1 MSVSKRPRGRQPET
15 STLPSSKRVKLGE
28 SSHVPKKNG
37 LEFLVNENARSGR
50 KLDAKLTNGVHRGK
64 SNRVDE
70 ADAVVAADARDE
82 DGVVR
87 TNGKA
92 HEIIDISSAE
102 EESSAYESSDGEREP
117 DLPRKG
123 TNSHADTNGADDED
137 VNAELGAADDR
148 NADPQDAE
156 MEDAVDEEAGAPSFA
171 DLLQA
176 RHPGPVDVHGSL
188 TNGTAEQ
195 SAAMSASS
203 NRALATTS
211 NLSLG
216 IVLTQ
221 GLRTNDKDLLE
232 SAFITTD
239 LASIRS
245 TIERLQSHLAALLL
259 QKLAER
265 IHKSPG
271 RTGKL
276 MVWIQWT
283 LVTHGGYLASQ
294 PAIMHTLRS
303 LAQVVRERAGGL
315 QPLLHLKGKL
325 DILSAQLD
333 YRKKIQASSRLAN
346 AEDDEDEEAVVY
358 TEGRDD
364 DSLEDDEAADEEPRQ
379 IMPPPAAR
387 PKGKGRSKSE
397 LPSDGDE
404 SEDEGMPNGVTQE
417 GEENDDDEEEDGAEE
432 DEALFDE
439 EAEETSDDENQ
450 EADSD
455 EEASSAAESEDESE
469 ASEDD
474 SEPEVKSASLKT
486 LNRKR

>member
-15 STLPSSKRVKLGE
+15 SSLPSSKRVKLGE

-37 LEFLVNENARSGR
+37 LEFLVDENARSGR

-82 DGVVR
+82 DGDVR

-102 EESSAYESSDGEREP
+102 EESSAYESSDGEREA
-117 DLPRKG
+117 DLPREG
-123 TNSHADTNGADDED
+123 TNGHADTNGADDED
-137 VNAELGAADDR
+137 VDAELGAADDR
-148 NADPQDAE
+148 NANPQDVE
-156 MEDAVDEEAGAPSFA
+156 MEDAVDEEAGEPSFA

-176 RHPGPVDVHGSL
+176 RHPGPVDVHASL
-188 TNGTAEQ
+188 TNGTAER
-195 SAAMSASS
+195 SAAMSTSS

-216 IVLTQ
+216 TVLTQ
-221 GLRTNDKDLLE
+221 GLKTNDKDLLE

-245 TIERLQSHLAALLL
+245 TIERLQSHLAAILL

-346 AEDDEDEEAVVY
+346 ADDDEDEEAVVY
-358 TEGRDD
+358 IEGRDD
-364 DSLEDDEAADEEPRQ
+364 DSLDDDEAADEETRQ
-379 IMPPPAAR
+379 IVPPPAVR
-387 PKGKGRSKSE
+387 PKGKGRPKSE

-404 SEDEGMPNGVTQE
+404 SEDEGMPNGVLRE
-417 GEENDDDEEEDGAEE
+417 GEEEDDDEDDAEE

-439 EAEETSDDENQ
+439 KAEETSDDEDE

-455 EEASSAAESEDESE
+455 EEASSVAESEDESE

-474 SEPEVKSASLKT
+474 SEPDVKSASLKT